1 MKKFLRLILT
11 SILCVGGMLGASA
24 QSRIITFDNP
34 KLTVFLPPKGL
45 ENGKAVIACPGG
57 GYTHLAKDH
66 EGMHWAPYFNNMGVA
81 YAVLEYSLPYGD
93 KTVPMKDVEKAFK
106 VLTDSAEVWKI
117 NPEAIGIMGSSAGGH
132 LASTAAT
139 HQTEVCKPAF
149 QILFYPVISMDAEIT
164 HKGSRNAL
172 LGEKPSQAD
181 VDLYSNEKQVT
192 ANTPRAFIALC
203 TDDDV
208 VKADNS
214 VRYYTA
220 LLHAGVP
227 ASMFI
232 YPKGGHGWGFRTHV
246 AFHDIVL
253 DELALWLKSF

>member
-1 MKKFLRLILT
+1 
-11 SILCVGGMLGASA
+11 MLGASA
-24 QSRIITFDNP
+24 QSRVITFDNP

-117 NPEAIGIMGSSAGGH
+117 NSEAIGIMGSSAGGH

>member
-1 MKKFLRLILT
+1 MKKILRLILT

-24 QSRIITFDNP
+24 QSRVITLDNP

-117 NPEAIGIMGSSAGGH
+117 NSEAIGIMGSSAGGH

-220 LLHAGVP
+220 LLHVGVP

>member
-1 MKKFLRLILT
+1 MKKYLKLILS
-11 SILCVGGMLGASA
+11 SILCLGGLLSASA
-24 QSRIITFDNP
+24 QTRVITLDNP

-66 EGMHWAPYFNNMGVA
+66 EGMHWAPFFNNLGVA
-81 YAVLEYSLPYGD
+81 YAVLEYSLPNGD
-93 KTVPMKDVEKAFK
+93 KTIPMKDVEKAFK

-117 NPEAIGIMGSSAGGH
+117 NPDTIGVMGSSAGGH

-139 HQTEVCKPAF
+139 HQTAVCKPAF

-172 LGEKPSQAD
+172 LGENPSQAD
-181 VDLYSNEKQVT
+181 VDLYSNEKQVS
-192 ANTPRAFIALC
+192 AATPRAFIALC

-214 VRYYTA
+214 IRYYTA

-227 ASMFI
+227 ASMFV
-232 YPKGGHGWGFRTHV
+232 YPKGGHGWGYRTHV
-246 AFHDIVL
+246 NFHDLVL
-253 DELALWLKSF
+253 EELALWLKGF